1 MNPIIK
7 DQLERCRVAKL
18 PYYDEDT
25 TTLMIP
31 KGSAEEVNPYQV
43 HKCYLLQLEEY
54 IVNPPPDFSL
64 HTNWNNG
71 IKPVDKCMKAYV
83 IQDIGKMV
91 KLKCIGFNV
100 LDNKDLNTNWTG
112 WCPKKSIKIIKEID
126 VE

>member
-7 DQLERCRVAKL
+7 DQLERCRVANL

-64 HTNWNNG
+64 HTNWNKG
-71 IKPVDKCMKAYV
+71 SIPKSRFYQAEITKIV
-83 IQDIGKMV
+83 GKMV
-91 KLKCIGFNV
+91 FITGMGYDMTTNSATSDSWAGWVPQKGIKL
-100 LDNKDLNTNWTG
+100 L
-112 WCPKKSIKIIKEID
+112 KEI
-126 VE
+126 

>member
-7 DQLERCRVAKL
+7 DQLERCRVANL

-25 TTLMIP
+25 TTLTIP

-64 HTNWNNG
+64 HTNWNKGSIPKSRFYNAEISQVMGKMIRISGCGYDMINQCPTADIWEGWVPQKG
-71 IKPVDKCMKAYV
+71 IK
-83 IQDIGKMV
+83 
-91 KLKCIGFNV
+91 L
-100 LDNKDLNTNWTG
+100 
-112 WCPKKSIKIIKEID
+112 IKELK
-126 VE
+126 